1 MEGIGEQP
9 AESSEKWASWVCV
22 FAEPSVGNESG
33 KVNYTAAL
41 SHAPRMRAAP
51 FSGRGIGVRRRA
63 WGQACGI
70 LQRWRR
76 ERKGGLVE
84 HAHRRSIGGESGF
97 SIARLPKRI
106 GRPFLF

>member
-51 FSGRGIGVRRRA
+51 FSGRGIGVHGGRRA
-63 WGQACGI
+63 AYCS
-70 LQRWRR
+70 
-76 ERKGGLVE
+76 GGG
-84 HAHRRSIGGESGF
+84 ASGRAG
-97 SIARLPKRI
+97 SSNTRIDDRLEANPA
-106 GRPFLF
+106 FQ